1 MTKTVL
7 MGHFY
12 KVYVKE
18 GQTLGKGDR
27 IGLMGNTGVSYG
39 EHVHLAVADS
49 AQSDRWWLDESIGK
63 QVSKQS
69 TEAFLNSGNLFVI
82 DGKPYKNQITTE
94 WLGYC
99 DHYAFDLIAR
109 SAPKLPDVVWPMS
122 KPGKVVQV
130 KDDGNNRYGKV
141 VLIQYD
147 FPQPQQKPTN
157 ASPYKVVAGD
167 TLYGIAQRHGTTVE
181 NLVRLNAIKDPNLIY
196 PGQSLNLGEVP
207 LRVGD
212 VIRVKHGA
220 KDLNTGGTFAAFVY
234 DTKYKVLDLG
244 KDWVSFGPAPY
255 QYTGKVARSNVVKA

>member
-18 GQTLGKGDR
+18 GQTLSKGDR

-49 AQSDRWWLDESIGK
+49 AQTDRWWLDESIGK

-69 TEAFLNSGNLFVI
+69 TEAFLNSGALFEI
-82 DGKPYKNQITTE
+82 DGKPYKNKITTE
-94 WLGYC
+94 WLGYEN
-99 DHYAFDLIAR
+99 HYAYDLIAR
-109 SAPKLPDVVWPMS
+109 YAPKLPDVVWPMD

-130 KDDGNNRYGKV
+130 KDDGDKRYGKV

-147 FPQPQQKPTN
+147 LPQPTQSKT
-157 ASPYKVVAGD
+157 YTVVAGD
-167 TLYGIAQRHGTTVE
+167 TLYAIAQRHGTTVDS
-181 NLVRLNAIKDPNLIY
+181 LVRLNGIKDPNLIY
-196 PGQSLNLGEVP
+196 PGQVLALGAVS

-212 VIRVKHGA
+212 VIRIKHGA
-220 KDLNTGGTFAAFVY
+220 KDLNTGGSFAAFVY
-234 DTKYKVLDLG
+234 DTKYKVLDMG

-255 QYTGKVARSNVVKA
+255 QYTGKVARSNVVRDGE